1 MWGARTNSNSNKYLC
16 WWSFENRWVDPWF
29 PVLELSLVPD
39 IIGGLK
45 LFLAVI
51 IVALKLQ
58 RFFWNRGFRALLGCD
73 HLDLSLATKESS
85 RWSSRAL
92 LGSDHLELSLVVIIL
107 SSPWL
112 PRRALLGS
120 DHLDLSLVGI
130 ILSSPWSRSS
140 QTHLHVSCGGT
151 LAAAVGR
158 RSWLGRIWASS
169 RFSPVLL
176 PFQSSS
182 ASSSTPAQPPIS
194 PAGAAV
200 VLPSTD
206 PSRNSF
212 LGFIWGC

>member
-1 MWGARTNSNSNKYLC
+1 M
-16 WWSFENRWVDPWF
+16 
-29 PVLELSLVPD
+29 
-39 IIGGLK
+39 
-45 LFLAVI
+45 
-51 IVALKLQ
+51 
-58 RFFWNRGFRALLGCD
+58 
-73 HLDLSLATKESS
+73 
-85 RWSSRAL
+85 
-92 LGSDHLELSLVVIIL
+92 IIL

-140 QTHLHVSCGGT
+140 QTLLHVSCGGT

-200 VLPSTD
+200 VLPSSNPLATLFWGLPGD
-206 PSRNSF
+206 LRILISFPSSWPQPPSIPKLSHNLFQSNWKRPRCYHQMYF
-212 LGFIWGC
+212 RG